1 MAVTQKHTVA
11 LKASAH
17 CPTHSKADISIRDLN
32 FVIDEPTERGGTNM
46 GPTPTDAAIAA
57 LVGCTNV
64 ISNKCAKKLGID
76 IGQLTV
82 NATAQFDRRG
92 VLLSEEIDVPFASIT
107 LDITANGP
115 ATAEELA
122 QVAEEAAKFCPLSKL
137 FRQAGTEVIENWK
150 SA

>member
-1 MAVTQKHTVA
+1 MSIKQKNTVA

-17 CPTHSKADISIRDLN
+17 CPTHSKAEISIRDLT
-32 FVIDEPTERGGTNM
+32 FAIDEPTERGGTNT

-64 ISNKCAKKLGID
+64 ISNKCASKLGID
-76 IGQLTV
+76 IGQLTI

-92 VLLSEEIDVPFASIT
+92 VTLVEEIDVPFVSIT
-107 LDITANGP
+107 LDITANGS
-115 ATAEELA
+115 ATAEQLA
-122 QVAEEAAKFCPLSKL
+122 QVAEETAKFCPLSKI
-137 FRQAGTEVIENWK
+137 FRQAGTEVIENWT

>member
-137 FRQAGTEVIENWK
+137 FRQAGTEVIENWQ

>member
-32 FVIDEPTERGGTNM
+32 FAIDEPTERGGTNM

-92 VLLSEEIDVPFASIT
+92 VLLSEEIDVPFVSIT